1 MQIGWDLSDIYALCL
16 LSATCQTQRGGHKL
30 NVQEIRVSCQDFF
43 SGATLDFR
51 KGFVVYTFCILE
63 VPRVSLGIWCAKSL
77 KTSRRV
83 QMTWLKNAST
93 THTYSF
99 FRQRGK
105 VHWLCLDVS
114 RRLPS
119 ENSSILQIAVWKS
132 AESWRCL
139 YDQESHSNFYE
150 VSMDMLD
157 LKKSAI
163 CWTLVCCGLPAYLVY
178 FSNFQL

>member
-1 MQIGWDLSDIYALCL
+1 MHYVCCL
-16 LSATCQTQRGGHKL
+16 RLVKRKVEARGTWHKL

-83 QMTWLKNAST
+83 CKWHGLKMLLLLI
-93 THTYSF
+93 SF

-105 VHWLCLDVS
+105 VHWLSLDVS

-139 YDQESHSNFYE
+139 YDQAFLWGDERNARPELLRRIKRALRLY
-150 VSMDMLD
+150 
-157 LKKSAI
+157 
-163 CWTLVCCGLPAYLVY
+163 
-178 FSNFQL
+178 